1 VDRLYDQF
9 LVLLAAMVLE
19 ELGLVL
25 EPFLLLDRLFYIH
38 SKKKREPKQGKYG
51 RIRFPKVTLLSLK
64 VIRNVMKVACLG
76 CLPCENWKNSLNLV
90 QSRRTNLANF

>member
-38 SKKKREPKQGKYG
+38 SKKKREPKQGKY
-51 RIRFPKVTLLSLK
+51 V
-64 VIRNVMKVACLG
+64 
-76 CLPCENWKNSLNLV
+76 KNSI
-90 QSRRTNLANF
+90 SKSYSSIA